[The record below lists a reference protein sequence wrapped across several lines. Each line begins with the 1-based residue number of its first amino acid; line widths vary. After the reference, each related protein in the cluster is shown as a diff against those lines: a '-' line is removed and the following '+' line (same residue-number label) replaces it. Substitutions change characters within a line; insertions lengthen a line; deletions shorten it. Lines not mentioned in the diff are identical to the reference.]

1 MLQAGVKSPPI
12 SPLCPPPVQTVRIL
26 YHGAVSAGDAA
37 ALAHEIIQASKGERC
52 HPENPEGNRHVS
64 RSTSLAD
71 QRGRTAGPPS
81 RRPALPPRS
90 ANLSSPGSSGTD
102 KSHESQ
108 TERATSRE
116 RAGQF

>member
-64 RSTSLAD
+64 RSPSLAD
-71 QRGRTAGPPS
+71 KRGRTTGPPS
-81 RRPALPPRS
+81 CRPAHPPTPAQKIAR
-90 ANLSSPGSSGTD
+90 
-102 KSHESQ
+102 HES
-108 TERATSRE
+108 RE
-116 RAGQF
+116 KR

>member
-64 RSTSLAD
+64 RSPSLAD
-71 QRGRTAGPPS
+71 QRGRTAGQPS
-81 RRPALPPRS
+81 CRPALPQPS

-102 KSHESQ
+102 KY
-108 TERATSRE
+108 TEHRLQDHSGLE
-116 RAGQF
+116 